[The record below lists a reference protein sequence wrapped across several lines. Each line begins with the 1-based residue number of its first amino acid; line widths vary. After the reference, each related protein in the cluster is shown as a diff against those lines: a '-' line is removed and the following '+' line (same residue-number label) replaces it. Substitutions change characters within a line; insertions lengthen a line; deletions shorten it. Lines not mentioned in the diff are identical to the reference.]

1 MEVIFMKELMV
12 FNNADFGQ
20 VRTIEINNEPW
31 FALNDVCKILE
42 ISNPRNVKSRLNSKG
57 VHSTD
62 ILTNGG
68 KQSVTIINE
77 ANFYKVVFQSRKPEA
92 EKFSDW
98 ITSDVIPS
106 IRKTGS
112 YSVAQDSYLIDD
124 PIKRAERW
132 IEEKKHTLA
141 LEQKVAEQQPKV
153 DYYNEL
159 VDREHLTGIRDTA
172 KELHIKERV
181 FVNWLIDNKFLYRDA
196 KNILKPYSTKMD
208 LFTEKDYKNKNNT
221 HSGVRTLITLK
232 GKDLFRQLC
241 ADLKEQ

>member
-1 MEVIFMKELMV
+1 MKELMV

-20 VRTIEINNEPW
+20 MRTVEINGKTM
-31 FALNDVCKILE
+31 FCGKDVATALGYKDTTNALKSHCKKDGVAIHHLTDSLGRSQE
-42 ISNPRNVKSRLNSKG
+42 TKFISEGNVYRLIAKSKLPS
-57 VHSTD
+57 
-62 ILTNGG
+62 
-68 KQSVTIINE
+68 
-77 ANFYKVVFQSRKPEA
+77 A
-92 EKFSDW
+92 EKFESWVFD
-98 ITSDVIPS
+98 DVIPT

-112 YSVAQDSYLIDD
+112 YSVVQDSYLIDD

-141 LEQKVAEQQPKV
+141 LEQKVAEQQPKA
-153 DYYNEL
+153 DYYDEL

-181 FVNWLIDNKFLYRDA
+181 FVKWLLDNKFLYRDA

-232 GKDLFRQLC
+232 GKDYFRKAC
-241 ADLKEQ
+241 VDLKEL

>member
-1 MEVIFMKELMV
+1 MKELMV

-20 VRTIEINNEPW
+20 VRTVMMNGVIM
-31 FALNDVCKILE
+31 FVGKDVA
-42 ISNPRNVKSRLNSKG
+42 
-57 VHSTD
+57 D
-62 ILTNGG
+62 ILGYSNTRDALAKHVDAEDKNTVAIHDGIG
-68 KQSVTIINE
+68 NPNKTVINE
-77 ANFYKVVFQSRKPEA
+77 SGLYSLILSSKMPVAK
-92 EKFSDW
+92 KFKHW
-98 ITSDVIPS
+98 VTSDVIPS

>member
-1 MEVIFMKELMV
+1 MKELMV

-20 VRTIEINNEPW
+20 VRTVMMNGEVMFVGKDVANILGYQNGSRDINRHVDEDDRRKVMIFDGNQNKE
-31 FALNDVCKILE
+31 
-42 ISNPRNVKSRLNSKG
+42 
-57 VHSTD
+57 
-62 ILTNGG
+62 
-68 KQSVTIINE
+68 TITINE
-77 ANFYKVVFQSRKPEA
+77 SGLYSLILSSKLPTAK
-92 EKFSDW
+92 KFKRW
-98 ITSDVIPS
+98 VTSDVLPS

-141 LEQKVAEQQPKV
+141 LEQKVAEQQPKA
-153 DYYNEL
+153 DYYDEL

-181 FVNWLIDNKFLYRDA
+181 FVKWLIDNKFLYRDA

-232 GKDLFRQLC
+232 GKDYFRKAC
-241 ADLKEQ
+241 VDLKEL